1 MCVRCDKRYKSDM
14 LNINPAGSN
23 FIEGVGDEVL
33 VTAGIL
39 ISVFLTIFVTLVK
52 LKRSS
57 IIHPSSQD
65 VIDSTRRQLN
75 LLYSNRFF
83 DPSSELSSE
92 NPSELSSENPSELPS
107 GHSNRVLD
115 PRHYGMDNQC
125 PVCLNEPHFPVGM
138 L

>member
-1 MCVRCDKRYKSDM
+1 MRERCDKRYKSDM

-39 ISVFLTIFVTLVK
+39 ISVFFAILVTLVK

-75 LLYSNRFF
+75 ILYSSRFF
-83 DPSSELSSE
+83 DPSELASG
-92 NPSELSSENPSELPS
+92 NPSDNSSD
-107 GHSNRVLD
+107 HSNN
-115 PRHYGMDNQC
+115 PQHYGMDNQC
-125 PVCLNEPHFPVGM
+125 PVCLNEPHFPVGV